1 MAIGFEG
8 VRMTKS
14 WLIVQI
20 ALLAVMQACALITER
35 PAEGLIVHITKGMI
49 SGKTDG
55 EIEAYLNIPYA
66 AAPTGERRW
75 RPPADAASWSGVRD
89 GTQMGPACPQPVRLA
104 VVAGGVANF
113 QSEDCLHLNIWRPKG
128 AADLPVMVW
137 IHGGAHVIGSGTFP
151 IFDGT
156 QLARQGVIVV
166 TINYRLGALGYFAHP
181 ALTAEAEADAPLGN
195 FGLMDQLAA
204 LRWVQTNIAS
214 FGGDPARVTV
224 FGESAGAVSTMTLLS
239 MPEASGLFSA
249 AIVQSGVNLRPPRSL
264 TEQEALGLA
273 AANAVGLGADAT
285 ARDLRATSADDWVTV
300 AGVRSGGSVNP
311 FIDGRLLRAPPYRV
325 FADGEEL
332 DVPLMIGANS
342 NEASVL
348 LAMGLRPEIAT
359 AYFGDQLTEAETV
372 YGLPATDPEFARQ
385 ALGDIWFVAPA
396 RWLATE
402 TSDGAPSF
410 LYHFDYVAER
420 RREKSD
426 GAAHGSEITYVFD
439 TTEYYES
446 VVGELTPSDR
456 VFADGLSACWASFA
470 KTRQPQCAL
479 VPGWGGYDPQR
490 DEVALFAPET
500 RIVAGFRQPILDL
513 ILSRYDDLPH

>member
-1 MAIGFEG
+1 
-8 VRMTKS
+8 MTKS

-20 ALLAVMQACALITER
+20 ALLAVLQACASITGR
-35 PAEGLIVHITKGMI
+35 PADGLIVHIPQGMI

-55 EIEAYLNIPYA
+55 EVETYFNIPFA

-75 RPPADAASWSGVRD
+75 RPPAYAPGWRGVRD

-104 VVAGGVANF
+104 VVAGGVAEF
-113 QSEDCLHLNIWRPKG
+113 QSEDCLQLNIWRPKG

-181 ALTAEAEADAPLGN
+181 ALTAEADADAPLGN

-204 LRWVQTNIAS
+204 LRWVQANIAS
-214 FGGDPARVTV
+214 FGGDPARVTL

-249 AIVQSGVNLRPPRSL
+249 AIVQSGVNLLPPKSL
-264 TEQEALGLA
+264 AEQEEVGVA
-273 AANAVGLGADAT
+273 AANALGLGPRAT
-285 ARDLRATSADDWVTV
+285 AHELREIDAEDWVKA
-300 AGVRSGGSVNP
+300 AGARSGGTVSP
-311 FIDGRLLRAPPYRV
+311 FIDGRLLRAPPSQV

-348 LAMGLRPEIAT
+348 LAMGLNPEIAT
-359 AYFGDQLTEAETV
+359 AYFGDQLTGAETV
-372 YGLPATDPEFARQ
+372 YGLPATNPEFARQ

-439 TTEYYES
+439 TTDYYES
-446 VVGELTPSDR
+446 VVGELTPADR
-456 VFADGLSACWASFA
+456 MFADRLSACWASFA
-470 KTRQPQCAL
+470 KTRQPECAL
-479 VPGWGGYDPQR
+479 VPGWSRYDPER
-490 DEVALFAPET
+490 DEIALFAPET
-500 RIVAGFRQPILDL
+500 RIVAGFRRPVLDL
-513 ILSRYDDLPH
+513 ILSRYDDNPH